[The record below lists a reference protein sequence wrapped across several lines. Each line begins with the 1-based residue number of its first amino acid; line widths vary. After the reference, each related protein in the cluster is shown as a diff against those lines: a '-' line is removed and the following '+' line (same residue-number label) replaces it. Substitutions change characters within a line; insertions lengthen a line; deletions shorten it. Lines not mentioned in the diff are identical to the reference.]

1 MMESDT
7 GGHLCEGLEALA
19 PTNAHRPQT
28 GYLGSSEDTIAKNTP
43 GRGNLAFSFE
53 ESDILGAHPE
63 LLGGFR
69 DPDKSVVFHRE
80 DDDSAG
86 L

>member
-28 GYLGSSEDTIAKNTP
+28 GYLGSSEDMIAKNM
-43 GRGNLAFSFE
+43 
-53 ESDILGAHPE
+53 
-63 LLGGFR
+63 LGGFR